1 MKLLVS
7 ACLLGAACR
16 YDGCA
21 KPIPEVRHLAQRYD
35 LIPVCPEIFG
45 GLPTPRPPCELV
57 GGSVLTRT
65 GADMTAAYE
74 KGAAETLKL
83 ARLLGCHAA
92 LLKDRSPSCG
102 SGKIYDGSFSGT
114 LKDGYGITA
123 ELLRRENIRIY
134 NECGIEKL
142 LEKEEKLVD

>member
-7 ACLLGAACR
+7 ACLLGVACR

-21 KPIPEVRHLAQRYD
+21 KPIPEIQRLAQRYD

-57 GGSVLTRT
+57 DGSVLTRKV
-65 GADMTAAYE
+65 ADMTAAYE

-83 ARLLGCHAA
+83 ARLFGCHAA
-92 LLKDRSPSCG
+92 LLKARSPSCG

-123 ELLRRENIRIY
+123 RLLRRENIRIY
-134 NECGIEKL
+134 NECEIEEL
-142 LEKEEKLVD
+142 LKKEEKMVD

>member
-7 ACLLGAACR
+7 ACLLGVACR

-21 KPIPEVRHLAQRYD
+21 KPIPNIQRLARRYD

-57 GGSVLTRT
+57 GGSVLTRK

-74 KGAAETLKL
+74 KGASETLKL

-123 ELLRRENIRIY
+123 ELLHRENIRIY
-134 NECGIEKL
+134 NEREIEEL
-142 LEKEEKLVD
+142 LKKEEKLVD

>member
-7 ACLLGAACR
+7 ACLLGVACR

-21 KPIPEVRHLAQRYD
+21 KPIPEIQRLAQRYD

-57 GGSVLTRT
+57 DGSVLTRK

-83 ARLLGCHAA
+83 ARLFGCHAA
-92 LLKDRSPSCG
+92 LLKARSPSCG

-123 ELLRRENIRIY
+123 RLLHRENIRIY
-134 NECGIEKL
+134 NECEIEEL
-142 LEKEEKLVD
+142 LKKEEKMVD